1 MDGTIPKHIDWRRWI
16 KRWDRMQD
24 LYIPARKERFEIIVQ
39 LIADSQRK
47 VSRVLD
53 VGCGTGSLMLPVLR
67 EFPAAEVWGI
77 DFDITLLALAKNRL
91 AKFGGPAS
99 SLKGGRVLAPRLEGR
114 EACGKGGRVKLT
126 QADLRKKG
134 WTDIVGGPFD
144 AIVSATALHW
154 FSPAQLG
161 RLYKQFAGIL
171 KPGGIFLNADH
182 AGSCCEGIQKDW
194 QDQRNRHTQKYKN
207 SSVDDWDG
215 FWRAYGRALKVDIEK
230 FRKELMGSWVGSE
243 YGQPLQ
249 WHFEKLKASGFE
261 AIDCFWRLE
270 YDAIY
275 GGIRK

>member
-1 MDGTIPKHIDWRRWI
+1 MNVSIPKHINWRTWI

-24 LYIPARKERFEIIVQ
+24 FYIPARKERFEIIVQ

-53 VGCGTGSLMLPVLR
+53 IGCGTGSLMLPILQ
-67 EFPAAEVWGI
+67 EFPAAEVWGV
-77 DFDITLLALAKNRL
+77 DFDAMLLALAQRRL
-91 AKFGGPAS
+91 AKFGGRA
-99 SLKGGRVLAPRLEGR
+99 
-114 EACGKGGRVKLT
+114 KLV
-126 QADLRKKG
+126 QADLRKKS

-182 AGSCCEGIQKDW
+182 AGSCCKGIQQDW
-194 QDQRNRHTQKYKN
+194 QNQRHLYTRNRKKN
-207 SSVDDWDG
+207 GVDDWDG
-215 FWRAYGRALKVDIEK
+215 FWRAYGRAMKIDIKK
-230 FRKELMGSWVGSE
+230 FRKGLMGSWVGSE
-243 YGQPLQ
+243 RGQPLQ
-249 WHFEKLKASGFE
+249 WHFEKLKAGGFE
-261 AIDCFWRLE
+261 AIDCFWRLD

>member
-1 MDGTIPKHIDWRRWI
+1 MNGTIPKHIDWQRWI

-24 LYIPARKERFEIIVQ
+24 FYIPARKERFEIIVQ

-53 VGCGTGSLMLPVLR
+53 VGCGTGSLMMPILR
-67 EFPAAEVWGI
+67 EFPATEVWGV
-77 DFDITLLALAKNRL
+77 DFDVTLLALAENRL
-91 AKFGGPAS
+91 AKFG
-99 SLKGGRVLAPRLEGR
+99 R
-114 EACGKGGRVKLT
+114 RVKLVR
-126 QADLRKKG
+126 ADIRKKG

-182 AGSCCEGIQKDW
+182 AGSCCKGIQRDW
-194 QDQRNRHTQKYKN
+194 QNQRHLYSRNRKRN
-207 SSVDDWDG
+207 GVDDWDG
-215 FWRAYGRALKVDIEK
+215 FWRAYGRALKVDIAK

-243 YGQPLQ
+243 QGRPLQ
-249 WHFEKLKASGFE
+249 WHFEKLEAGGFE

>member
-1 MDGTIPKHIDWRRWI
+1 MNGTIPKHIDWRRWI

-24 LYIPARKERFEIIVQ
+24 FYIPARKERFEIVVQ

-53 VGCGTGSLMLPVLR
+53 VGCGTGSLMLPILQ
-67 EFPAAEVWGI
+67 EFPAAEVWGV
-77 DFDITLLALAKNRL
+77 DFDVTLLALAKNRL

-99 SLKGGRVLAPRLEGR
+99 SLRDGRGLAKGGRA
-114 EACGKGGRVKLT
+114 KLV
-126 QADLRKKG
+126 QADLRKKS

-161 RLYKQFAGIL
+161 RLYKQFAEIL

-182 AGSCCEGIQKDW
+182 AGNCCKGIQQYW
-194 QDQRNRHTQKYKN
+194 QNQRDLYTRNRKKN
-207 SSVDDWDG
+207 GVDDWDG
-215 FWRAYGRALKVDIEK
+215 FWRAYGQALKIDIER

-243 YGQPLQ
+243 QGQPLQ

-270 YDAIY
+270 FDAIY

>member
-1 MDGTIPKHIDWRRWI
+1 MNVPIPKHIDWRSWI

-53 VGCGTGSLMLPVLR
+53 VGCGTGSLMLPVLQK
-67 EFPAAEVWGI
+67 FPATEVWGV
-77 DFDITLLALAKNRL
+77 DFDATLLALAQRRL
-91 AKFGGPAS
+91 AKFGG
-99 SLKGGRVLAPRLEGR
+99 
-114 EACGKGGRVKLT
+114 RVKLV

-171 KPGGIFLNADH
+171 KSGGIFLNADH
-182 AGSCCEGIQKDW
+182 AGSCCKGIQKDW
-194 QDQRNRHTQKYKN
+194 QDQRNRHTRKHKN

-215 FWRAYGRALKVDIEK
+215 FWKAYGRVLKIDIMK

-249 WHFEKLKASGFE
+249 WHFEKLKAGGFE

>member
-1 MDGTIPKHIDWRRWI
+1 MNGTIPKHIDWRLWI

-24 LYIPARKERFEIIVQ
+24 LYIPARKERFEIIVR

-53 VGCGTGSLMLPVLR
+53 IGCGTGSLMVPILQ
-67 EFPAAEVWGI
+67 EFPAAEVWGV
-77 DFDITLLALAKNRL
+77 DFDATLLALAQNRL

-99 SLKGGRVLAPRLEGR
+99 SLRDGRGLA
-114 EACGKGGRVKLT
+114 KGGRVKLVR
-126 QADLRKKG
+126 ADLRKKG

-154 FSPAQLG
+154 FSPTQLS

-182 AGSCCEGIQKDW
+182 AGSRCEGIQKDW
-194 QDQRNRHTQKYKN
+194 QGQRNSHTRKYKN
-207 SSVDDWDG
+207 SGTDDWDG
-215 FWRAYGRALKVDIEK
+215 FWRAYGKAIRVDIGK
-230 FRKELMGSWVGSE
+230 FRKELTGSWVGSE
-243 YGQPLQ
+243 LGLPLE
-249 WHFEKLKASGFE
+249 WHFEKLKANGFE
-261 AIDCFWRLE
+261 AVDCFWRLE
-270 YDAIY
+270 FDAIY